1 MERRKKYIAYG
12 SNLNLGQMARR
23 CPTARVIGKGEI
35 KDHELLFRGGSLS
48 AVATVEPKAGSNVPV
63 LIWEIE
69 PEDERNL
76 DIYEGYPRL
85 YGKVDLEVQTEDGSE
100 SIMAYTMN
108 EGHEIGKPSMR
119 YLETITTGYLE
130 AGFDVNRLLQS
141 VSYCSEDKRGFY
153 AELLTAIMLDILL
166 YHEIGHIVNGHIDY
180 IKDREKESN
189 IINDLP
195 YAFSYVGKK
204 ARPFISPE
212 EWQALEWN
220 ADDFSASRI
229 VEKYLSSDTIEKL
242 RLQGPQQAVAII
254 VSSYTALYTLMEMGV
269 RCENAEEYKSF
280 EHLPKRIRLEK
291 SLASVY
297 DYFNS
302 FKSYR
307 IGKES
312 KEYLEYYKKIFE
324 RWTGLFLK
332 NYFLDYDFIQIDENN
347 NLEELDDEHREYYK
361 RVENYYLMNLP
372 LILDKYAKIVICDP
386 ASMVKGALL
395 NMIQKLHEDIDIN
408 DMEIGI
414 IKDGQI
420 IDIQ

>member
-1 MERRKKYIAYG
+1 MVIRK
-12 SNLNLGQMARR
+12 
-23 CPTARVIGKGEI
+23 E
-35 KDHELLFRGGSLS
+35 FRG
-48 AVATVEPKAGSNVPV
+48 
-63 LIWEIE
+63 
-69 PEDERNL
+69 
-76 DIYEGYPRL
+76 
-85 YGKVDLEVQTEDGSE
+85 
-100 SIMAYTMN
+100 M
-108 EGHEIGKPSMR
+108 
-119 YLETITTGYLE
+119 
-130 AGFDVNRLLQS
+130 LQS
-141 VSYCSEDKRGFY
+141 FELEEVEERVGVLFENCLNHINNGREEHISIKVQIGFGKDDRIAAFADKTRGGEYIIEVNMSSYFIIYSFCHCIVLQEIYPIITYNDSEDKRGFY

-229 VEKYLSSDTIEKL
+229 VEKYLSSDTIKKL

-302 FKSYR
+302 FKLYR

-332 NYFLDYDFIQIDENN
+332 NYFLDYDSIQIDENN

-386 ASMVKGALL
+386 ASMGKGALL

>member
-1 MERRKKYIAYG
+1 M
-12 SNLNLGQMARR
+12 
-23 CPTARVIGKGEI
+23 
-35 KDHELLFRGGSLS
+35 
-48 AVATVEPKAGSNVPV
+48 
-63 LIWEIE
+63 
-69 PEDERNL
+69 
-76 DIYEGYPRL
+76 
-85 YGKVDLEVQTEDGSE
+85 
-100 SIMAYTMN
+100 YT
-108 EGHEIGKPSMR
+108 
-119 YLETITTGYLE
+119 
-130 AGFDVNRLLQS
+130 DV
-141 VSYCSEDKRGFY
+141 
-153 AELLTAIMLDILL
+153 
-166 YHEIGHIVNGHIDY
+166 
-180 IKDREKESN
+180 
-189 IINDLP
+189 
-195 YAFSYVGKK
+195 YVGKK